1 MTQLLGIEVPIMQ
14 SGMQNLATPQLAAAV
29 SNAGG
34 LGTINAAT
42 YPDIEDFR
50 HAIRETRNLTLRP
63 FCINVSMLP
72 FVSVGEK
79 TEQYLQAAIEEG
91 VRVIETAGRN
101 PESYVPMLK
110 KAGVLLI
117 HKVPTVKHALKAQSV
132 GADMVS
138 IIGLEG
144 AGHPGADEVTTMILA
159 NKASKVLR
167 IPVLA
172 GGGIADGKGL
182 AAALSLGAE
191 GVFMGTRFAAS
202 KECVIHQNYKEWMIQ
217 AGEKDTILVQ
227 RSIKNMVRVMKNGTA
242 AKVADMEAR
251 GATLDELLPV
261 ISGKK
266 GREAQMSGDLD
277 GGIFSVGQALGL
289 VEDIMEASEIV
300 KQTVAEAIEQ
310 IEKINR
316 NIIC

>member
-1 MTQLLGIEVPIMQ
+1 
-14 SGMQNLATPQLAAAV
+14 
-29 SNAGG
+29 
-34 LGTINAAT
+34 
-42 YPDIEDFR
+42 
-50 HAIRETRNLTLRP
+50 
-63 FCINVSMLP
+63 
-72 FVSVGEK
+72 
-79 TEQYLQAAIEEG
+79 
-91 VRVIETAGRN
+91 
-101 PESYVPMLK
+101 
-110 KAGVLLI
+110 
-117 HKVPTVKHALKAQSV
+117 
-132 GADMVS
+132 
-138 IIGLEG
+138 
-144 AGHPGADEVTTMILA
+144 
-159 NKASKVLR
+159 
-167 IPVLA
+167 
-172 GGGIADGKGL
+172 
-182 AAALSLGAE
+182 
-191 GVFMGTRFAAS
+191 
-202 KECVIHQNYKEWMIQ
+202 MIQ

-227 RSIKNMVRVMKNGTA
+227 RSINNMVRVMKNGTA